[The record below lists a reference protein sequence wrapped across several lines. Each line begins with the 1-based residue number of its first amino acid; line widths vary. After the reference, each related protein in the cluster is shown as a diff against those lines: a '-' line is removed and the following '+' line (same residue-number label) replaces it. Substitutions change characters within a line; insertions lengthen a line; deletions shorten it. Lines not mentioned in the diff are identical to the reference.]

1 MAIYRRSARPRF
13 TLLVLVL
20 TSITLVT
27 LDYRGTG
34 SSAVET
40 VKGASRDALAPVQ
53 EFSDRLFAPV
63 GSMVG
68 GILHYGDLQAENERL
83 RQEIADHRGQL
94 HQAQAVERERQA
106 LLAINALG
114 SVQDVP
120 RVHARVVSTS
130 ASNFELALEID
141 KGADA
146 GVVEGMPVVSGAGLV
161 GRVSAVSQRR
171 STVVLLTDKTFGVGV
186 VLPSGD
192 TGVAN
197 GGGFRADL
205 TVDHVEPDTAVALGD
220 SVVTS
225 GLQRSLYPRGIPVG
239 RVTAASAPAGALQQ
253 SVSIAPVVDLE
264 RLSFVTVLQWTAG

>member
-1 MAIYRRSARPRF
+1 LAIYRRSSRPRF

-20 TSITLVT
+20 ASITLVT

-34 SSAVET
+34 ASTVET
-40 VKGASRDALAPVQ
+40 IKGATRDVLAPAQDV
-53 EFSDRLFAPV
+53 SDRVFAPF
-63 GSMVG
+63 GHIVG
-68 GILHYGDLQAENERL
+68 GIVHYGDLQEENERL
-83 RQEIADHRGQL
+83 RQEIATSRGQL
-94 HQAQAVERERQA
+94 NQAQAVERERQA
-106 LLAINALG
+106 LLAINSLG
-114 SVQDVP
+114 SVQNVP

-141 KGADA
+141 KGAEA
-146 GVVEGMPVVSGAGLV
+146 GVVDGMPVVSGEGLV

-197 GGGFRADL
+197 GAGFHADL
-205 TVDHVEPDTAVALGD
+205 TVDHVEPDTAVAVGD
-220 SVVTS
+220 RVVTS

-239 RVTAASAPAGALQQ
+239 RVTAATARAGELQQ
-253 SVSIAPVVDLE
+253 SVAITPVVDLE
-264 RLSFVTVLQWTAG
+264 RLSFVTVLQWIPG